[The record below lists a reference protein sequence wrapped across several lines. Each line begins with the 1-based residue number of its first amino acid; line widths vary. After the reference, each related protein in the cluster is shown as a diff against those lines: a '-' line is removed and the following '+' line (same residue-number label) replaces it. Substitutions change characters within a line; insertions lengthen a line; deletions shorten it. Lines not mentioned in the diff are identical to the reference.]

1 MPSAP
6 PIAAQL
12 SQRLVELRRLGMH
25 DGEIADATGF
35 SRALVWRYRKGI
47 ANRPGW
53 DSVQAIERVYEQRCR
68 DQEQ

>member
-25 DGEIADATGF
+25 DGEIADLTGLF
-35 SRALVWRYRKGI
+35 PGPVWRYRNEI
-47 ANRPGW
+47 ASRPGW
-53 DSVQAIERVYEQRCR
+53 SSVQAIERSYEQRCR
-68 DQEQ
+68 DPEK